1 MQAPGQQRAREQ
13 EPAEQPGQVRAQ
25 AVLQVQVEQ
34 PEPVQVQV
42 QAVLKDPVPVE
53 QPEPV
58 RAVLQVQG
66 PEQQEQ
72 QRELTY
78 AAFPVQMMQAWQ
90 TLKVREPA
98 QTVKAPVMLA

>member
-1 MQAPGQQRAREQ
+1 M
-13 EPAEQPGQVRAQ
+13 RAQ

-34 PEPVQVQV
+34 PEPVQVQ
-42 QAVLKDPVPVE
+42 AVLKDPVPVE
-53 QPEPV
+53 QPEGV
-58 RAVLQVQG
+58 

-72 QRELTY
+72 LRELTY

-98 QTVKAPVMLA
+98 QTVKAPAEYPEKMPVVLQVQEPERTVKAPVMQA

>member
-13 EPAEQPGQVRAQ
+13 EPAEQS
-25 AVLQVQVEQ
+25 
-34 PEPVQVQV
+34 VQV

-53 QPEPV
+53 QPE
-58 RAVLQVQG
+58 G
-66 PEQQEQ
+66 MPEQQEQ

>member
-1 MQAPGQQRAREQ
+1 MQAEEQAAEFVQAPGQQRAREQ
-13 EPAEQPGQVRAQ
+13 EPAEQPVQVRAQ

-34 PEPVQVQV
+34 PEPVQVQ
-42 QAVLKDPVPVE
+42 
-53 QPEPV
+53 
-58 RAVLQVQG
+58 AVLQVQG

-72 QRELTY
+72 LRELTY

-98 QTVKAPVMLA
+98 QTVKAPVMQA